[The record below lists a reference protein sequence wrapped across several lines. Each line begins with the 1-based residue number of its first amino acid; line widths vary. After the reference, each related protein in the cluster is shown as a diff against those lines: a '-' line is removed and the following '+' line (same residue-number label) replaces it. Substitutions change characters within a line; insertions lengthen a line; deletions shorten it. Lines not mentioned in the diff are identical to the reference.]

1 MCVPKPK
8 PSMISFPCL
17 LGSRK
22 WHAFQPAS
30 NFQDLPMVGAAVAD
44 SLNGCMSTLPCVC
57 HVWISPDAAHLPQ
70 ETDSGLLWAWPA
82 ASLLTIQGRTLPRY
96 TQEWGPWLVGYT
108 NIQFYE
114 TSVSQNGC
122 KPPSHSNDP
131 EFWWSTCP
139 LTLDICCQPLEVLS
153 IWWLQTCTLGAKNL
167 YFYHWW
173 DWTSVY
179 VCCGHTVPLLSLSV
193 RSFVHF

>member
-96 TQEWGPWLVGYT
+96 TQEWGAWLVGYT

-193 RSFVHF
+193 SSVVHF